1 MMKITHPCAVN
12 AQPGKGFILLS
23 TSEYNRKRSVNE
35 LSVTRHKGDGND
47 NNDDDDDVSNHLK
60 CKHTLIYT

>member
-1 MMKITHPCAVN
+1 M
-12 AQPGKGFILLS
+12 
-23 TSEYNRKRSVNE
+23 E

-47 NNDDDDDVSNHLK
+47 NNDNDVSNHLK